1 MNTYPKQ
8 KETSTTPTY
17 LVKVVSLG
25 DKGDAIVA
33 CIIVLT
39 VRNNLKKKKIAER
52 QQQKHPKEQQIFE
65 NMKRSQNR
73 RCIYLILQYN
83 FILEERYK
91 WKVSKRVDW

>member
-39 VRNNLKKKKIAER
+39 VRNNLKNKKKIKKIAER

-91 WKVSKRVDW
+91 